1 MEEWLLV
8 LCISLLLL
16 LLLCVLLRYGD
27 TEGIYRQRIVHT
39 LTDRRRMVS
48 VSPVKLPYTVQL
60 QRRED
65 GGGIVVTGVKK
76 CVLTCYVC
84 VNVKGQLINVEVLYI
99 YLSWCTLIM
108 VPHGQADVPFASV

>member
-8 LCISLLLL
+8 LCISPLLL

-60 QRRED
+60 QRPED

-76 CVLTCYVC
+76 CILTCYVC
-84 VNVKGQLINVEVLYI
+84 VNVKGPHLHYLPLISVI
-99 YLSWCTLIM
+99 YFRWYK
-108 VPHGQADVPFASV
+108 FR